1 MIPDLVL
8 ICENMLM
15 AEGFVEAKVLASK
28 FYSLYQL
35 CRELLSKQPHYV
47 SRQALEV
54 AMREKCWRC
63 NYFKSDAQLTF
74 IYVHPAFYFR
84 LFILQ
89 DWGLRAIKSVLVVAG
104 SFKRAEPTIPEQ
116 VLLMRALRDFNTPKL
131 PTVDEGPFFGLLG
144 DLFPGVDPPR
154 KQDPTLEEAVVTACV
169 KRGLDPDEQFRLKVV
184 QLEELLA
191 IRHCVFV
198 MGPPASGKST
208 CWQTLAAARAE
219 LKRKTKV
226 VDLDPKVQ
234 SPEELYGEWLVVRS
248 AKQPSS
254 HSAT

>member
-35 CRELLSKQPHYV
+35 CRELLSKQPHY
-47 SRQALEV
+47 
-54 AMREKCWRC
+54 
-63 NYFKSDAQLTF
+63 
-74 IYVHPAFYFR
+74 
-84 LFILQ
+84 

-104 SFKRAEPTIPEQ
+104 SFKRAEPHLPEQ

-154 KQDPTLEEAVVTACV
+154 KQDPTLEEAVISACI

-219 LKRKTKV
+219 MKRKTKV

-234 SPEELYGEWLVVRS
+234 SPEELYGE
-248 AKQPSS
+248 
-254 HSAT
+254 